1 MKEFLLL
8 IRENPSYGTEMSSRE
23 MQDCINEHIAWVE
36 ELTKKGHYKDANP
49 LEATGAVIK
58 NNVITD
64 GPYIESKECVS
75 GIYFLKADSLEAVM
89 EIVKDCPDVKRGNTI
104 EVREIMQMD
113 V

>member
-8 IRENPSYGTEMSSRE
+8 IRENPDYGTGMSSKE

-36 ELTKKGHYKDANP
+36 ELTRKGHYKDANP

-104 EVREIMQMD
+104 EVREIMALE

>member
-8 IRENPSYGTEMSSRE
+8 IRENPSYGTEMSSKE

-36 ELTKKGHYKDANP
+36 ELTKKGNYKDANP
-49 LEATGAVIK
+49 LEAAGAVIK

-75 GIYFLKADSLEAVM
+75 GIYFLKADSLEAAI
-89 EIVKDCPDVKRGNTI
+89 ELVKDCPDLKRGNTI